1 MAAAR
6 RQIQKEVKHA
16 SNNELRRRGMARKRA
31 LDTGMIED
39 TATSPL
45 KRAMGGVWLE
55 ATRTT
60 KAVGGRGSKDRQLA
74 VWKEETRNILKKIIF
89 TADQGSL
96 LKDVRNTDASSNR

>member
-1 MAAAR
+1 MTRHQQKQSQHAAAH
-6 RQIQKEVKHA
+6 VA
-16 SNNELRRRGMARKRA
+16 SPQ
-31 LDTGMIED
+31 D
-39 TATSPL
+39 TAESPV

-96 LKDVRNTDASSNR
+96 LQDIRNTDASSNS